1 MHRFSVNTIK
11 IIMLIII
18 TTNSSGIFAQ
28 RFTDRT
34 ADSIKIT
41 DKVLYAITEDFIGRE
56 TRLYFDLYEPAD
68 DSIIY
73 RPLVI
78 TVFGGSFVVGRR
90 NWIDMQAFGDSLAH
104 YGYVVASIDYRL
116 GYNPVLSG
124 EITRAAYRATQ
135 DINAA
140 IRYFKAN
147 YKTHGID
154 TTNIFLLG
162 SSAGSIASLTSAFLD
177 EEERP
182 DITYAQD
189 NNLNDLGCINC
200 SGGYNNHTNSVA
212 GVIALWGGM
221 NNPAYI
227 DSNDSIPVCFIH
239 GKKDNTIPYDKGHVY
254 KAQFMPY
261 IFGAAYLSNYMDSLG
276 VWNELHL
283 FPVEK
288 HGFYLKAKLII
299 DPQKFDTCLNII
311 VNFMS
316 KMNPFVNNPDKDI
329 LFTGN
334 PVSQKTVNL
343 YRKDHFLLLDYSV
356 FPNDN
361 FYRISMPD
369 GRAIKSGHTFLNRGI
384 DMKYIENGIYI
395 LEIYNNKDNAINKI
409 LFN

>member
-1 MHRFSVNTIK
+1 
-11 IIMLIII
+11 
-18 TTNSSGIFAQ
+18 
-28 RFTDRT
+28 
-34 ADSIKIT
+34 
-41 DKVLYAITEDFIGRE
+41 
-56 TRLYFDLYEPAD
+56 
-68 DSIIY
+68 
-73 RPLVI
+73 
-78 TVFGGSFVVGRR
+78 
-90 NWIDMQAFGDSLAH
+90 
-104 YGYVVASIDYRL
+104 
-116 GYNPVLSG
+116 
-124 EITRAAYRATQ
+124 
-135 DINAA
+135 
-140 IRYFKAN
+140 
-147 YKTHGID
+147 
-154 TTNIFLLG
+154 
-162 SSAGSIASLTSAFLD
+162 
-177 EEERP
+177 
-182 DITYAQD
+182 
-189 NNLNDLGCINC
+189 
-200 SGGYNNHTNSVA
+200 
-212 GVIALWGGM
+212 
-221 NNPAYI
+221 
-227 DSNDSIPVCFIH
+227 
-239 GKKDNTIPYDKGHVY
+239 
-254 KAQFMPY
+254 
-261 IFGAAYLSNYMDSLG
+261 LSNYMDSLG